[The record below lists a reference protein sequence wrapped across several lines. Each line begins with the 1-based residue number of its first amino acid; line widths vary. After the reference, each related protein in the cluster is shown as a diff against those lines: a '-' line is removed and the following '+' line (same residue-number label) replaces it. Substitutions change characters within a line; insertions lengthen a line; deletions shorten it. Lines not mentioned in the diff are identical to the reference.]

1 MGRARDGL
9 VVGASRV
16 VAIGGVVALVG
27 ALPWL
32 SGRSPEYTILRA
44 RYADLEATPEA
55 LAAVRAQLGLDRGP
69 LAVSLDWSRASSAA
83 TSARRGSPAARSFP
97 APSTRSASPSR

>member
-55 LAAVRAQLGLDRGP
+55 LAAVARSSASTAGRSPSRSTG
-69 LAVSLDWSRASSAA
+69 SRASSAA